1 MEKMKNVLYRNK
13 KRMTNL
19 FIYFLG
25 LFALKGVSLILT
37 PLYTKVFSTSEYG
50 IIELANSIVSFLSAI
65 IGLGLCQYLGIEFF
79 HFKGEEREC
88 VIIKNIKQYML
99 LAGGVTVF
107 LCFFLLVGLI
117 RINGLTI
124 LMEILIIAVSFLSYF
139 PSLCFMLC
147 KNQQKTLLMTI
158 IQLIVGVI
166 TLLMNIMGV
175 CYWNWGI
182 YSTLLTTIISNV
194 IIVALIPKIFPFN
207 IKFKSIKLDY
217 HETISVLRISIPL
230 AMTTLINSIL
240 VLGDRWVLN
249 YYCSTSEIGIYA
261 LATKISGI
269 FELLIVNTLTIFY
282 SPVVYKSYQ
291 NIGIKRYEKRNRK
304 NFLMYVLVSGIAMA
318 GFLISVKWIFP
329 ILIDS
334 KYNDSLKYLWMV
346 LIGEFFLGATYF
358 RTYLINYKKKTKY
371 ILLINIVATLF
382 NLITNIVFIP
392 RYQIYAAAGT
402 TAVSYFVMY
411 VLATI
416 INKNEYNM
424 HK

>member
-1 MEKMKNVLYRNK
+1 MEKIINVLNRNK
-13 KRMTNL
+13 KRMMNL
-19 FIYFLG
+19 FIYFWG

-37 PLYTKVFSTSEYG
+37 PLYTKVFSTAEYG
-50 IIELANSIVSFLSAI
+50 TIELANSIVSFLSAI
-65 IGLGLCQYLGIEFF
+65 IGLGLCQYLGIEYF
-79 HFKGEEREC
+79 HFDGEEREYA
-88 VIIKNIKQYML
+88 IIKNIKQYTF
-99 LAGGVTVF
+99 LAGGAT
-107 LCFFLLVGLI
+107 CFLLLLISVGMI
-117 RINGLTI
+117 RINGLTFA
-124 LMEILIIAVSFLSYF
+124 MELLIIAVSFLSYF

-147 KNQQKTLLMTI
+147 KNQQKTTLMTI
-158 IQLIVGVI
+158 IQLIVGVV
-166 TLLMNIMGV
+166 TLIMNIMGV
-175 CYWNWGI
+175 CYWGWGI
-182 YSTLLTTIISNV
+182 YSTLITTIISNL
-194 IIVALIPKIFPFN
+194 IIVALIPKVFQFN
-207 IKFKSIKLDY
+207 INPNGIKLNY
-217 HETISVLRISIPL
+217 HDTIRVLRISIPL

-261 LATKISGI
+261 LATKFSGI

-291 NIGIKRYEKRNRK
+291 NIGIKEYEKRNKK
-304 NFLMYVLVSGIAMA
+304 NFLFYVIVSGIAMA

-334 KYNDSLKYLWMV
+334 KYDDSLKYLWIV

-371 ILLINIVATLF
+371 ILLINAIATLF

-392 RYQIYAAAGT
+392 RYQVYAAAGT
-402 TAVSYFVMY
+402 TAASYFVMY

-416 INKNEYNM
+416 INKNEYNK